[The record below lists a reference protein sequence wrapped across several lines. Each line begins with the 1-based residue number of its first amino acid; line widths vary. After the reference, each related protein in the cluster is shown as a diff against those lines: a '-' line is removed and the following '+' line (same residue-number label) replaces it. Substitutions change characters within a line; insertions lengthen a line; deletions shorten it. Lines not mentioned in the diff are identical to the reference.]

1 MSDKLNNKEENFF
14 ATSKDEDIYMRNNIR
29 ENEEHELKNCPLCSS
44 FKKKIYLK
52 FEKYYYVKCKN
63 CGIVYQ
69 ELQPKFEHLKNRYDE
84 KYFEYEIKNH
94 QNFHHLQR
102 LTLKDIDFENRF
114 APLEGKKILDIGSAT
129 GLLLRYFKDLKMQE
143 LGIEVCKE
151 SAEFAKKN
159 FDVNVINDTLENAK
173 LPDNYFDIIHF
184 SHLIEHLKDPKE
196 FLKEV
201 RRILIPGGSII
212 VTTPRLDSPAFY
224 LYTKDWRSA
233 IPDHLVLFTKKTLI
247 KILKE
252 VGFEPYFQES
262 WGFIPVGFKL
272 KKFKSFMD
280 IFVKRFNL
288 GDVMCVVAKKI

>member
-1 MSDKLNNKEENFF
+1 
-14 ATSKDEDIYMRNNIR
+14 
-29 ENEEHELKNCPLCSS
+29 
-44 FKKKIYLK
+44 
-52 FEKYYYVKCKN
+52 
-63 CGIVYQ
+63 
-69 ELQPKFEHLKNRYDE
+69 
-84 KYFEYEIKNH
+84 
-94 QNFHHLQR
+94 
-102 LTLKDIDFENRF
+102 
-114 APLEGKKILDIGSAT
+114 
-129 GLLLRYFKDLKMQE
+129 MQE

-224 LYTKDWRSA
+224 LYKKDWRSA

-272 KKFKSFMD
+272 KNLNHLW
-280 IFVKRFNL
+280 IFLLRDLISAMLCVLLLKRYEYVLFL
-288 GDVMCVVAKKI
+288 SIILILK